1 MKTKSLFLEKWKL
14 QDYEQ
19 KKFYKNVQEKV
30 SKYSTY
36 LVNIYDFICD
46 QQAKCFTFS
55 FCSAS
60 PKNSWFSFGKQLP

>member
-36 LVNIYDFICD
+36 LVNIYDFIC
-46 QQAKCFTFS
+46 Q
-55 FCSAS
+55 
-60 PKNSWFSFGKQLP
+60 